1 MPLPVYQRKKD
12 TSQTQINNTNEVTDA
27 ELRQFAGNL
36 VDGVIKTVSETKAD
50 LLGYNTTE
58 ITVTDTDK
66 KNPETSDA
74 STWEV

>member
-1 MPLPVYQRKKD
+1 MPVHQRKKE
-12 TSQTQINNTNEVTDA
+12 TTQHNIGIIPEVNA

-66 KNPETSDA
+66 ENDKNLEATE
-74 STWEV
+74 STWKL